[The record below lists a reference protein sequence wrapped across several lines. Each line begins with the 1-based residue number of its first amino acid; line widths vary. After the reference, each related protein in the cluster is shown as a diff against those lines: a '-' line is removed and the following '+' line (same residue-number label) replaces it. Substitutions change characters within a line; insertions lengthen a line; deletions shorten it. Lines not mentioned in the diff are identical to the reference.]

1 MRGSDGSS
9 SVLLCIYHNKS
20 VLHIKNIKNLKMQ
33 YSSNFLEYLF
43 DVALIGILRSS
54 QRSQLQLMKKQNNK
68 EIDYKTW

>member
-1 MRGSDGSS
+1 
-9 SVLLCIYHNKS
+9 
-20 VLHIKNIKNLKMQ
+20 MQ